1 LYFNE
6 TDIRYNPNHAGEP
19 IQSPNTKAENH
30 PHQSKYFQSIP
41 KKKPRKPPKLKQNK
55 KGKKINKYSGKRSV
69 QFADFGVIARENTVT
84 SGHASIGRDNAVI
97 SSGNC
102 NARSAHNKY
111 IHHKL

>member
-1 LYFNE
+1 MRENQFNLQILKLK
-6 TDIRYNPNHAGEP
+6 TTPTNPN
-19 IQSPNTKAENH
+19 IFNQSPKKNQENH
-30 PHQSKYFQSIP
+30 LNLNKT
-41 KKKPRKPPKLKQNK
+41 KKEK
-55 KGKKINKYSGKRSV
+55 KTNKYSGKRSV

>member
-1 LYFNE
+1 MRENQFNLQILKLK
-6 TDIRYNPNHAGEP
+6 TTPTNQNIFN
-19 IQSPNTKAENH
+19 QS
-30 PHQSKYFQSIP
+30 P

-55 KGKKINKYSGKRSV
+55 KGKKINKYRGKRSV